1 MISVYLLLDP
11 LNVVLVYSNIFLQ
24 FGNLCYSSK
33 QPQHQQQKNT
43 ISLVRRPKW
52 REFYRRQIV
61 L

>member
-1 MISVYLLLDP
+1 MFEDL
-11 LNVVLVYSNIFLQ
+11 
-24 FGNLCYSSK
+24 GYSSK

-43 ISLVRRPKW
+43 ISLVHRPKW